1 MSSISVLE
9 EIKGAEEFLV
19 VGKGVR
25 RIDALDKVT
34 GRARFT
40 GDFVLKDALH
50 VRLVKS
56 PIPHG
61 RIIEIDVERA
71 LSLGPVRVFTA
82 ADIPGENQ
90 VGYALP
96 DQPLLP
102 ADKVRYVGE
111 PVALVAAPDEDLA
124 EKAAELVEV
133 RYEELPAV
141 FDPLEAMERSDVL
154 VHKDRGTNIAEMT
167 RVRKG
172 DVERGFE
179 ESDVVVENTYRTGH
193 QEHAPLETEGAV
205 AIPDTQGG
213 VTVIASIQYPHLCQ
227 RITARVLG
235 LPHSMVRVVQPY
247 VGGAFGGKD
256 DMGPIVSAM
265 AGLVAVKTGRPAVL
279 VYSRK
284 DSFTSTCKRDP
295 SIVRYKTGATRDG
308 KLKAIEVEIILDSGA
323 YANRG
328 PYVLWRATM
337 HAGGPYEIPNAKV
350 DGFLVYTNKV
360 FEGSFRG
367 FGNPQV
373 QFAAESQLDELAER
387 LGMNPLEI
395 RLKNLLRPGSRTITD
410 QLLESSVGI
419 YEAVK
424 LLGERTGFRAK
435 WREYRRER
443 AGRVRRGIGIACGY
457 HGISTSRG
465 VPDWSNATVI
475 LGRDG
480 SVTVETGICEIG
492 QGSWTA
498 HAQIAAEVLGVPVE
512 RVKVVGGTSD
522 APDTGATHAS
532 RGSSIGGIGV
542 YVAAKKLRERLAEA
556 AAAGVRPLRGG
567 DRGGKGLPQ
576 GQPRRLRGVGGAR
589 PGRLQHGL
597 RDERHWLL
605 LPAEGQ
611 VRHGEG
617 AGIRVPGVQLHRQ
630 RGGGGGG
637 PGDRQGEGREGLA
650 RPGRRE
656 DPEPNPGGGADRGSH
671 RPGNGIRPHGG
682 AEVRGWAHPEPEL
695 HGLPDPDLARHARGR
710 GADLRGGPLRVRA
723 VRGQGRGR
731 DGAYPDAGGHNE
743 RREERDGR
751 EGNGNPGHP
760 REDLLRPEEGGGGGR
775 GVIPV

>member
-1 MSSISVLE
+1 MSAAEYLLK
-9 EIKGAEEFLV
+9 EIERAEEFLV

-34 GRARFT
+34 GRARFVE
-40 GDFVLKDALH
+40 DFEFKDTLY

-61 RIIEIDVERA
+61 RILSVKPEKA
-71 LSLGPVRVFTA
+71 LELGPVWVFTA

-96 DQPLLP
+96 DQPLL
-102 ADKVRYVGE
+102 AEGKVRFVGE
-111 PVALVAAPDEDLA
+111 PVALVASPDPDLS
-124 EKAAELVEV
+124 ERAAELVEV
-133 RYEELPAV
+133 EYEELPAI
-141 FDPLEAMERSDVL
+141 FDPLEAMERTDVL
-154 VHKDRGTNIAEMT
+154 VHEERGTNIAETT

-172 DVERGFE
+172 DVEKGFE
-179 ESDVVVENTYRTGH
+179 ESDVVAENTYRTGH
-193 QEHAPLETEGAV
+193 QEHACMETEAAA

-235 LPHSMVRVVQPY
+235 IPHSMVRVVQPY
-247 VGGAFGGKD
+247 VGGGFGGKD
-256 DMGPIVSAM
+256 DMGPLVSAM
-265 AGLVAVKTGRPAVL
+265 AALVAKKTNRPAML
-279 VYSRK
+279 VYTRE

-295 SIVRYKTGATRDG
+295 AVIWYKSGATADG
-308 KLKAIEVEIILDSGA
+308 KLKAIEVKIVLDAGA

-373 QFAAESQLDELAER
+373 QFAAESQMDELAEK
-387 LGMNPLEI
+387 LGMDPLEI

-424 LLGERTGFRAK
+424 LLGEKSGFREK
-435 WREYRRER
+435 WQKYREQKS
-443 AGRVRRGIGIACGY
+443 GRVRRGIGIACGY

-465 VPDWSNATVI
+465 VPDWSNATII
-475 LGRDG
+475 LSRDG
-480 SVTVETGICEIG
+480 SVIVETGICEIG

-498 HAQIAAEVLGVPVE
+498 HAQIAAEVLGAPVE
-512 RVKVVGGTSD
+512 FVKVKGGTSD

-542 YVAAKKLRERLAEA
+542 YMAAKKIRERLNEVAARLLGCSPDEVEIRDGKAYVRGNPENYIEWGELIDAAYRMGYEMSATGYFFLPKGTFDMERGLGYAYPAFSYIANVAEVEVDLETGKVRVLRVWPA
-556 AAAGVRPLRGG
+556 LAAGKILNPVL
-567 DRGGKGLPQ
+567 
-576 GQPRRLRGVGGAR
+576 V
-589 PGRLQHGL
+589 
-597 RDERHWLL
+597 
-605 LPAEGQ
+605 EGQ
-611 VRHGEG
+611 VEG
-617 AGIRVPGVQLHRQ
+617 AIVQGMGYCLCEELKFDDGKILNPNFTDYLLPTALDVP
-630 RGGGGGG
+630 
-637 PGDRQGEGREGLA
+637 
-650 RPGRRE
+650 
-656 DPEPNPGGGADRGSH
+656 
-671 RPGNGIRPHGG
+671 
-682 AEVRGWAHPEPEL
+682 EVEKPIY
-695 HGLPDPDLARHARGR
+695 
-710 GADLRGGPLRVRA
+710 V
-723 VRGQGRGR
+723 
-731 DGAYPDAGGHNE
+731 
-743 RREERDGR
+743 
-751 EGNGNPGHP
+751 
-760 REDLLRPEEGGGGGR
+760 EDLYEYGPFGAKGVGEMALIPTPAAIINAVKNATGVRVKEIPATPEKVYFVLKKA
-775 GVIPV
+775 GVTPE

>member
-9 EIKGAEEFLV
+9 EIRKAEEFLV

-25 RIDALDKVT
+25 RIDAVDKVT

-61 RIIEIDVERA
+61 RIIEIDAERA

-111 PVALVAAPDEDLA
+111 PVALVAAPDEDLT

-154 VHKDRGTNIAEMT
+154 VHEDRGTNIAEMT
-167 RVRKG
+167 KVRKG

-193 QEHAPLETEGAV
+193 QEHAPMETEGAV

-247 VGGAFGGKD
+247 VGGGFGGKD

-265 AGLVAVKTGRPAVL
+265 AGLVAVKTGKPAVL
-279 VYSRK
+279 VYSRR

-387 LGMNPLEI
+387 LGMDPLEI

-435 WREYRRER
+435 WREYGRER

-542 YVAAKKLRERLAEA
+542 YVAAKKLRERLAEVA
-556 AAAGVRPLRGG
+556 ARLLECDPLEVEIREGRAFRRDNPDDYVEWEDLVQAAYSMGYEMSATGYFFLPKGTFDMERGLGYAYPAFSYIANVAEVEVDLETGKVRVVRVWPALAAGKILNPTLVEGQIEG
-567 DRGGKGLPQ
+567 AIAQ
-576 GQPRRLRGVGGAR
+576 GMGYALTEELKFENGRMLNPNFTDYLIPTSLDMPEVEEPIYVEDLYEYGPFGAKGVGEMALIPTPAAIMNAVKNATGVRIAEIPATPEKVYFALR
-589 PGRLQHGL
+589 RAGVMPG
-597 RDERHWLL
+597 E
-605 LPAEGQ
+605 
-611 VRHGEG
+611 
-617 AGIRVPGVQLHRQ
+617 
-630 RGGGGGG
+630 
-637 PGDRQGEGREGLA
+637 
-650 RPGRRE
+650 
-656 DPEPNPGGGADRGSH
+656 
-671 RPGNGIRPHGG
+671 
-682 AEVRGWAHPEPEL
+682 
-695 HGLPDPDLARHARGR
+695 
-710 GADLRGGPLRVRA
+710 
-723 VRGQGRGR
+723 
-731 DGAYPDAGGHNE
+731 
-743 RREERDGR
+743 
-751 EGNGNPGHP
+751 
-760 REDLLRPEEGGGGGR
+760 
-775 GVIPV
+775 

>member
-1 MSSISVLE
+1 MSAESLLK
-9 EIKGAEEFLV
+9 EIERAKEFLV
-19 VGKGVR
+19 VGKGVH

-34 GRARFT
+34 SRARFV
-40 GDFVLKDALH
+40 GDFEFTDTLYI
-50 VRLVKS
+50 RLVKS

-61 RIIEIDVERA
+61 RI
-71 LSLGPVRVFTA
+71 LSIRPEKGLELGPVWVFTA

-96 DQPLLP
+96 DQPLL
-102 ADKVRYVGE
+102 AKGKVRFVGE
-111 PVALVAAPDEDLA
+111 PVALVASPDPDLS
-124 EKAAELVEV
+124 ERAAELVEV
-133 RYEELPAV
+133 KYEELPAI
-141 FDPLEAMERSDVL
+141 FDPLEAMERTDVL
-154 VHKDRGTNIAEMT
+154 VHEERGTNIAEMT

-193 QEHAPLETEGAV
+193 QEHAPMETEAAV

-213 VTVIASIQYPHLCQ
+213 VTVIGSIQYPHLCQ

-235 LPHSMVRVVQPY
+235 IPHSMVRIVQPY
-247 VGGAFGGKD
+247 VGGGFGGKD
-256 DMGPIVSAM
+256 DMGPLVCAM
-265 AGLVAVKTGRPAVL
+265 AALVATKTNRPAML
-279 VYSRK
+279 VYTRE

-295 SIVRYKTGATRDG
+295 AVVWYKSGATSDG
-308 KLKAIEVEIILDSGA
+308 KLRAIEVKIVLDAGA

-373 QFAAESQLDELAER
+373 QFAAESQMDELAEK
-387 LGMNPLEI
+387 LGMDPLEI

-419 YEAVK
+419 YDAVK
-424 LLGERTGFRAK
+424 LLGEKSGFREK
-435 WREYRRER
+435 WRRYRER
-443 AGRVRRGIGIACGY
+443 KGGRIRRGIGIACGY

-475 LGRDG
+475 LSRDG

-512 RVKVVGGTSD
+512 LVKVKGGTSD

-542 YVAAKKLRERLAEA
+542 YVAAKKIRERLNEA
-556 AAAGVRPLRGG
+556 AARLLECSPDEVEIKEGRAYVRDNPENYIEWRELVEAAYRMGYEMSATGYFFLPKGTFDMERGLGYAYPAFSYIANVAEVEVDLETGKVRVLRVWPALAAGKILNPVL
-567 DRGGKGLPQ
+567 
-576 GQPRRLRGVGGAR
+576 V
-589 PGRLQHGL
+589 
-597 RDERHWLL
+597 
-605 LPAEGQ
+605 EGQ
-611 VRHGEG
+611 VEG
-617 AGIRVPGVQLHRQ
+617 AIVQGMGYCLCEELKFEDGKILNPNFTDYLLPTALDVPEV
-630 RGGGGGG
+630 
-637 PGDRQGEGREGLA
+637 E
-650 RPGRRE
+650 
-656 DPEPNPGGGADRGSH
+656 EP
-671 RPGNGIRPHGG
+671 IY
-682 AEVRGWAHPEPEL
+682 V
-695 HGLPDPDLARHARGR
+695 
-710 GADLRGGPLRVRA
+710 
-723 VRGQGRGR
+723 
-731 DGAYPDAGGHNE
+731 
-743 RREERDGR
+743 
-751 EGNGNPGHP
+751 
-760 REDLLRPEEGGGGGR
+760 EDLYEYGPFGAKGVGEMALIPTPAAIINALKNATGVRVTEIPATPEKVYFALKKA
-775 GVIPV
+775 GVVPQE